1 MELNQTDLIRN
12 YFTIGIRNLLKRKV
26 YSFITIFGLAIG
38 IAACLVIWKY
48 VDFELSYDWFHK
60 DADNKYRIASSL
72 YSEGGE
78 PFTGYDLAPA
88 LLNELPEIKSCVRT
102 HGFGEA
108 FVSYHSPAGKEVSF
122 EEKDILIV
130 DSTFLDFFSF
140 NVVRGD
146 PTTALDKPSSLVIT
160 ETIAERY
167 FGRETDPVGK
177 TIHLS
182 KGWADGDY
190 QVTAVLKDLPQNSNF
205 SFSMLSSMH
214 NLLHTDFYRNGRNA
228 HWNNFF
234 TYIELFQ
241 NADRV
246 NLEAKIPSFIARYTS
261 YDKNL
266 NSHRPQLRLQPI
278 RQIHFSPDFVN
289 PEGNHYKIY
298 FLLLISAFILFMAW
312 TNYVNLSTARATERA
327 KEVGIKKTIGVQER
341 QLRWQF
347 MFESLIINLLGI
359 LVAVGLSLLL
369 LPVLGDIIDKKLSID
384 FNDLNVWLLLF
395 FLLLAGTGVSGFYP
409 AFILSSV
416 RTIDVLKGA
425 AKVKGRPSLRRSLVL
440 FQFASSLILIAGTFA
455 VYNQIYFMKNHE
467 KGFDMNQ
474 MLIVKAPRKDPKRLE
489 ERLISYK
496 DQLQQ
501 FSFVNHVASSLVV
514 PGGSY
519 NWGTLM
525 RREGTPK
532 EENKNG
538 YAIWV
543 DPDFIE
549 TYGMKLVSGKVWNR
563 WMASDMK
570 SVLINEASII
580 PFGLGDAEKALTSK
594 IIIKGTDDDKG
605 ADTVAILGVLKNYHW
620 SSLKEEYSPI
630 VMIPQ
635 KISGGLFS
643 IQLTT
648 QGIHESIEKIREQY
662 QLHFPD
668 EAFTYFFLDDF
679 YNKQYREDEQF
690 EKIFSLFAILAIAI
704 ACLGLWGLTSFTTL
718 QRIKEIGIRKVL
730 GASVKNIMVLLSR
743 QYLNLILMAS
753 LIASPIAWYAIHVW
767 LRNFAYR
774 ISLSWELFAVPVLI
788 LCVLTFITISVHIT
802 RAVLANP
809 VESLKSE

>member
-1 MELNQTDLIRN
+1 
-12 YFTIGIRNLLKRKV
+12 
-26 YSFITIFGLAIG
+26 
-38 IAACLVIWKY
+38 
-48 VDFELSYDWFHK
+48 
-60 DADNKYRIASSL
+60 
-72 YSEGGE
+72 
-78 PFTGYDLAPA
+78 
-88 LLNELPEIKSCVRT
+88 
-102 HGFGEA
+102 
-108 FVSYHSPAGKEVSF
+108 
-122 EEKDILIV
+122 
-130 DSTFLDFFSF
+130 
-140 NVVRGD
+140 
-146 PTTALDKPSSLVIT
+146 
-160 ETIAERY
+160 
-167 FGRETDPVGK
+167 
-177 TIHLS
+177 
-182 KGWADGDY
+182 
-190 QVTAVLKDLPQNSNF
+190 
-205 SFSMLSSMH
+205 
-214 NLLHTDFYRNGRNA
+214 
-228 HWNNFF
+228 
-234 TYIELFQ
+234 
-241 NADRV
+241 
-246 NLEAKIPSFIARYTS
+246 
-261 YDKNL
+261 
-266 NSHRPQLRLQPI
+266 
-278 RQIHFSPDFVN
+278 
-289 PEGNHYKIY
+289 
-298 FLLLISAFILFMAW
+298 MAW